1 MRRMCRAPYRSAAW
15 RTRARTHA
23 RCATGLTCMVVRRR
37 RLAAARTPAQP
48 PTYAVTPDMGATAR
62 FWRRAGPR
70 PGARRSG
77 PRPATARTARD
88 RCNRRQCHRRTWRR
102 DRAARQ
108 RRCGPRARPRRAR
121 TLAPRARPGPRS
133 VRLHSI
139 CSRMVRQPHSAGRRR
154 QGFPQQTLPHTP
166 LSPCKPRAVAPATA
180 SRVRCP
186 LHCNLP
192 CTARICGLGSGLQ
205 RQSPQVLAVKLRAA
219 GRAAHRRA

>member
-121 TLAPRARPGPRS
+121 TLARARQPSAPRPARAP
-133 VRLHSI
+133 VRAVSGCILSAHAWYA
-139 CSRMVRQPHSAGRRR
+139 SRTPLAGAGR
-154 QGFPQQTLPHTP
+154 GFPNKPCLTP
-166 LSPCKPRAVAPATA
+166 R
-180 SRVRCP
+180 
-186 LHCNLP
+186 
-192 CTARICGLGSGLQ
+192 
-205 RQSPQVLAVKLRAA
+205 
-219 GRAAHRRA
+219 